1 MSVEISVVVPL
12 FNEEANLPV
21 LVARLTAALADES
34 YELRLVDDG
43 SSDTTAAILAR
54 LAVEDA
60 RIKPVYLARNF
71 GHQPAVTAGLDHA
84 EGTAI
89 IVMDGDMQDPPEVL
103 PDLIA
108 KWREGF
114 EVVYAVRTLRK
125 EGPLLRLAY
134 FAFYRILDRVA
145 DTHIPLDSGD
155 FCLMDR
161 MVVDALASLPERQR
175 FVRGLRSWVGFRQTG
190 VTYERAARQAGD
202 SKYSIGGLTRL
213 AVEGLVSFSG
223 QPLRAATVLGGVAAV
238 LSLVLLVWVLW
249 DSLSSGRAPEGWA
262 SMVTIVL
269 FMSGVQLV
277 SLGVL
282 GEYIRIIFLES
293 KARPTYIVRPPRSQ
307 K

>member
-12 FNEEANLPV
+12 FNEQENLAA
-21 LVARLTAALADES
+21 LVERLTAVLSEMS

-43 SSDTTAAILAR
+43 SSDATATILAG
-54 LAVEDA
+54 LAA
-60 RIKPVYLARNF
+60 RDPRVRPVYLARNF

-84 EGTAI
+84 EGAAI

-114 EVVYAVRTLRK
+114 EVVYAIRTLRK

-134 FAFYRILDRVA
+134 FAFYRLLDRVA

-161 MVVDALASLPERQR
+161 VVVDALSSLPERQR

-190 VTYERAARQAGD
+190 VSYERAARQAGA

-213 AVEGLVSFSG
+213 AIEGLVSFSG
-223 QPLRAATVLGGVAAV
+223 QPLRAATVLGGLAAL
-238 LSLVLLVWVLW
+238 LSLVLLAWVLF
-249 DSLSSGRAPEGWA
+249 DALVNGNAPQGWA
-262 SMVTIVL
+262 SVVTILL

-293 KARPTYIVRPPRSQ
+293 KARPTYIVRPPRSTP
-307 K
+307 

>member
-1 MSVEISVVVPL
+1 MSPEISVVVPL
-12 FNEEANLPV
+12 FNEEENLPI
-21 LVARLTAALADES
+21 LVDRLTAALAPFS

-43 SSDTTAAILAR
+43 SRDATAAMLAR
-54 LAVEDA
+54 LAAEDA
-60 RIKPVYLARNF
+60 RIQPVYLARNF

-84 EGTAI
+84 LGAAV
-89 IVMDGDMQDPPEVL
+89 IVMDGDLQDPPEVL

-134 FAFYRILDRVA
+134 YAFYRLLDRVA

-161 MVVDALASLPERQR
+161 MVVDALAGLPERQR

-190 VTYERAARQAGD
+190 VTYERAAREAGS

-213 AVEGLVSFSG
+213 AIEGLVSFSG
-223 QPLRAATVLGGVAAV
+223 QPLRAATALGGVAAL
-238 LSLVLLVWVLW
+238 LSLVLLAWVLW
-249 DSLSSGRAPEGWA
+249 DAFVNGNAPEGWA
-262 SMVTIVL
+262 SVVTIML
-269 FMSGVQLV
+269 FMGGVQLV

-293 KARPTYIVRPPRSQ
+293 KARPTYVARPPREQ
-307 K
+307 P